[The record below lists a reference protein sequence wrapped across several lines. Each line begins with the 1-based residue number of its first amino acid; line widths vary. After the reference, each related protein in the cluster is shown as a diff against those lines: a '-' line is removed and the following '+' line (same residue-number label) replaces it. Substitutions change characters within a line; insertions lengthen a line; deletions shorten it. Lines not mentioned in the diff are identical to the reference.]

1 MSAALRHA
9 RAQTGAMPGTK
20 RGLESLGDGA
30 VKRARTHHGNV
41 APVGPVV
48 SEALH
53 RDELGFELEDAAPVK
68 LVNSGRRCE
77 SAWAAF
83 EAKAADLGVDLEAR
97 SEDVRQ
103 FVRVKCV
110 RPTPPPTRCPGIY
123 EPSARQLGPREAR
136 KTPFAPARIFISPR
150 RVRRRA
156 RR

>member
-1 MSAALRHA
+1 
-9 RAQTGAMPGTK
+9 MPGTK
-20 RGLESLGDGA
+20 RGLEPLGEGA
-30 VKRARTHHGNV
+30 VKRARTHHGDV

-110 RPTPPPTRCPGIY
+110 LRTSPAWVPASGITNPPRDSSGRAPPERKAPKTTRMT
-123 EPSARQLGPREAR
+123 RMTRTVL
-136 KTPFAPARIFISPR
+136 
-150 RVRRRA
+150 VRRRA

>member
-1 MSAALRHA
+1 
-9 RAQTGAMPGTK
+9 MPGTK
-20 RGLESLGDGA
+20 RSPESPDDSA
-30 VKRARTHHGNV
+30 VKRVRARHGSV
-41 APVGPVV
+41 SPVGPFV

-53 RDELGFELEDAAPVK
+53 LDELGFELEDAAPVK

-83 EAKAADLGVDLEAR
+83 ETKATDLGVDLEAR

-110 RPTPPPTRCPGIY
+110 RPTSLSLGARFGGITNPPLDSLGR
-123 EPSARQLGPREAR
+123 PSGAKAP
-136 KTPFAPARIFISPR
+136 KTPHTRLRVFFAYAL
-150 RVRRRA
+150 RVQRKA